1 MKILKSREMAQIDR
15 MTIEEVG
22 IPSLVLM
29 ENAAR
34 SAFSVLRKKFPAAR
48 KVLILAG
55 RGNNGGDGMALGRIL
70 HLRGYSVDVLLP
82 LGDPKGDA
90 QIQLKILRN
99 LGVSPLAERPPWE
112 RYDLVVDALFGTG
125 FEPPVRGDVADLV
138 EDLNSAKVAVLSIDV
153 PSGLSAD
160 TGKVFHPCVRADVTV
175 TFQFPKICHV
185 LYPAAKF
192 CGEVVVKDISIPSR
206 LADSVKREVI
216 DPLSLS
222 IPHRERDTYKTREG
236 HVLLVGGSRG
246 KTGAVILAALAATR
260 TGSGLVS
267 VGVPED
273 LNDIFEKSLVEEMSL
288 PLPGRGRLSYFA
300 VEEILSL
307 QEKFSVMALGMGM
320 DRYEEGQD
328 VVRDLTLGWRKP
340 LLIDA
345 DGLNNLADTG
355 DISFLKEREEVTV
368 LTPHVGE
375 FARLSGLPPEEIIC
389 NQIDVAAEFSER
401 FGCYLI
407 LKSARTVVATPEGRT
422 YVSVRGTQAMAKG
435 GTGDVLSGIL
445 ASLLGRGM
453 SPEEALK
460 LGVYL
465 HGLAGELAER
475 KTHRESL
482 RARDVVEAIP
492 EAYKLLENSSEE
504 TDTIY

>member
-15 MTIEEVG
+15 ITMEEVG

-34 SAFSVLRKKFPAAR
+34 SAFSVLRRKFPHAR
-48 KVLILAG
+48 KILVLAG
-55 RGNNGGDGMALGRIL
+55 RGNNGGDGIALGRML
-70 HLRGYSVDVLLP
+70 HLRGYCVDIFLP

-99 LGVSPLAERPPWE
+99 LGVSPLEGKPVWE

-125 FEPPVRGDVADLV
+125 FEPPLRGDVAVLV
-138 EDLNSAKVAVLSIDV
+138 EDLNSAPVPVLSIDV
-153 PSGLSAD
+153 PSGLSGD
-160 TGKVFHPCVRADVTV
+160 TGRVFSPCVKANVTV
-175 TFQFPKICHV
+175 TFQFPKICHI

-192 CGEVVVKDISIPSR
+192 CGEVAVEDISIPPR
-206 LADSVKREVI
+206 LAQDVKREII
-216 DPLSLS
+216 DPRNL
-222 IPHRERDTYKTREG
+222 PVPRRERDTYKTKEG
-236 HVLLVGGSRG
+236 HVLVVGASRG
-246 KTGAVILAALAATR
+246 KTGAVILTALAATK

-273 LNDIFEKSLVEEMSL
+273 LNDVFESSLVEEMSL

-328 VVRDLTLGWRKP
+328 VVRDLILSWKKP

-355 DISFLKEREEVTV
+355 DISFLRDREGLTV

-375 FARLSGLPPEEIIC
+375 FSRLTGLPPDEIVC
-389 NQIDVAAEFSER
+389 NQMDVAAEFSER
-401 FGCYLI
+401 FGCFLI

-422 YVSVRGTQAMAKG
+422 YVSTRGTQAMAKG
-435 GTGDVLSGIL
+435 GTGDALSGIL
-445 ASLLGRGM
+445 ASLLGRGIP
-453 SPEEALK
+453 PEEALK

-465 HGLAGELAER
+465 HGLAGELAEK

-482 RARDVVEAIP
+482 RARDLIEAIP
-492 EAYKLLENSSEE
+492 EAYKLLENSSKE